1 MAENGGTAL
10 ARIAGYY
17 FGSAG
22 ALILAATVTVACL
35 KTAVGLITS
44 CGRTFVKLFPNGPS
58 YRFWAVGFSVL
69 SFGIAN
75 LGLNVILD
83 YSAPVLM
90 FLYPLAISLIALTFL
105 SGLFWGRPGCFCL
118 DNGPHG
124 SRSHFSISCVLCLM
138 R

>member
-1 MAENGGTAL
+1 M
-10 ARIAGYY
+10 
-17 FGSAG
+17 
-22 ALILAATVTVACL
+22 TVACL

-105 SGLFWGRPGCFCL
+105 SGLFGETRLFLPGQRA
-118 DNGPHG
+118 
-124 SRSHFSISCVLCLM
+124 SRQQEPFSISCVLCLM